1 MIRNER
7 QYRITRA
14 EATRFQEAL
23 VAARNASPRPKI
35 DPLFLQAE
43 IDGLQSQLEEMLE
56 EIQVYEQLRDG
67 SQAIPSVNSVQ
78 DVPGALI
85 QSRIRAGLTQ
95 EQLAER
101 VNLKPQQIQ
110 RYEAT
115 DYASASLSRVAEIAS
130 VLELSLEASHALSP
144 SFKLAGMMKRL
155 NTAGLAPQFVSN
167 RLLPKRPFDRAAD
180 GGDDFT
186 LEAAQAIERVYG
198 WHPGVL
204 LGNDALD
211 VSRMAASQA
220 RFKVPAKV
228 NGLQLGAYVV
238 YAHYLALLLLQA
250 TKESTVRLSSD
261 PVEVRQSILRQY
273 GAVTFDTVLR
283 FVWGCGIP
291 VLTLNDRGTFHG
303 ACWRHQGR
311 NVIVLKQQT
320 RSAARWVFD
329 LLHEYFHAAHNPEL
343 EDHPVIEEAENSE
356 TRRKS
361 QEEIQASTFAGNVML
376 NNKASQLADQCVT
389 LARNSIERLK
399 DATTRVAK
407 SESVDVGSLAQYMAF
422 RLSAQGVN
430 WWGAA
435 TNLQAGSTSAGLPRE
450 LLLNNADLTRLNP
463 VDRGLLL
470 RALEPQIIAFAG
482 QRGSGKTTVS
492 EGVAKVLNW
501 QRASF
506 GEYLRAAAKR
516 QGVADA
522 TENLQE
528 LGASLAKDPDRFCDA
543 VLTFSKW
550 EAGEPLIVEGIRHES
565 ILESLRRKVA
575 PLEVRLVYLD
585 LSEAERVK
593 RLSRREPSTELRIH
607 LVENHST
614 EIEVKSVLADA
625 ADFRVSTEEGTELA
639 VSRIVEWIQSGDTS
653 QIIRKGQVNDGLEPR
668 TRSVENHMHKHSVR

>member
-14 EATRFQEAL
+14 EASRFQEA
-23 VAARNASPRPKI
+23 VTAAQSAPSNLNI

-43 IDGLQSQLEEMLE
+43 IDGLQSQLDEMLE
-56 EIQVYEQLRDG
+56 DIQAYENLRDG
-67 SQAIPSVNSVQ
+67 AQAIPAVLSVQ
-78 DVPGALI
+78 DVPSALI

-101 VNLKPQQIQ
+101 VSLKPQQIQ

-115 DYASASLSRVAEIAS
+115 DYASASLSRVSEIAR
-130 VLELSLEASHALSP
+130 VLEISLEDSHALVP
-144 SFKLAGMMKRL
+144 SFKLTSMMKRL
-155 NTAGLAPQFVSN
+155 KTAGLPAQFVSN
-167 RLLPKRPFDRAAD
+167 RLLPKRPFDIAPD

-204 LGNDALD
+204 LSGDALD
-211 VSRMAASQA
+211 VSRLAASQA
-220 RFKVPAKV
+220 RFKIPAKV

-250 TKESTVRLSSD
+250 TRSNGAQLSSD
-261 PVEVRQSILRQY
+261 PVEVRQSILSRY
-273 GAVTFDTVLR
+273 GAITFDTVLR
-283 FVWGCGIP
+283 FVWSCGIP

-311 NVIVLKQQT
+311 NIIVLKQQT

-361 QEEIQASTFAGNVML
+361 PEEIAASTFAGNVML
-376 NNKASQLADQCVT
+376 DNKASLLAEQCVAT
-389 LARNSIERLK
+389 ARGSVERLK
-399 DATTRVAK
+399 EATVRVAGA
-407 SESVDVGSLAQYMAF
+407 ESVDVGALAQYMAF

-435 TNLQAGSTSAGLPRE
+435 TNLQMASTSTGLPRE
-450 LLLNNADLTRLNP
+450 LLLENADLTRLNP

-482 QRGSGKTTVS
+482 QRGSGKTTIS
-492 EGVAKVLNW
+492 EAVANVLHW
-501 QRASF
+501 PRASF
-506 GEYLRAAAKR
+506 GDYLRATAKR
-516 QGVADA
+516 QGLADA

-528 LGASLAKDPDRFCDA
+528 LGAALVKEPDSFCDA

-550 EAGEPLIVEGIRHES
+550 EAGEPLIVEGVRHES

-585 LSEAERVK
+585 ISEAERFK
-593 RLSRREPSTELRIH
+593 RLTQREVSTEQRIDA
-607 LVENHST
+607 VENHST
-614 EIEVKSVLADA
+614 ESQVKSVLADA
-625 ADFRVSTEEGTELA
+625 ADFRVSTEESTEL
-639 VSRIVEWIQSGDTS
+639 VVGRIVEWIQSGNAS
-653 QIIRKGQVNDGLEPR
+653 QITEK
-668 TRSVENHMHKHSVR
+668 VR

>member
-7 QYRITRA
+7 QYRITKA
-14 EATRFQEAL
+14 EAARFQEA
-23 VAARNASPRPKI
+23 VNTARSAAPAPGV
-35 DPLFLQAE
+35 DLLFLRAE
-43 IDGLQSQLEEMLE
+43 LDGLQSQLDEMLE
-56 EIQVYEQLRDG
+56 DIQNYESLRAG
-67 SQAIPSVNSVQ
+67 AQELPAVLSVQ
-78 DVPGALI
+78 DIPNALV
-85 QSRIRAGLTQ
+85 QTRIRAGLTQ

-101 VNLKPQQIQ
+101 VNLKTQQIQ

-115 DYASASLSRVAEIAS
+115 DYASASLTRVADIAR
-130 VLELSLEASHALSP
+130 VLEISLENSNALIP
-144 SFKLAGMMKRL
+144 DFKLAVMMKRL
-155 NTAGLAPQFVSN
+155 KAAGLGPQFVSN
-167 RLLPKRPFDRAAD
+167 RLLPKRAFDIASN
-180 GGDDFT
+180 GTEDFT

-198 WHPGVL
+198 WHPSVL
-204 LGNDALD
+204 LGGETLD

-220 RFKVPAKV
+220 RFKIPAKV

-250 TKESTVRLSSD
+250 TKTQGVPLSSD
-261 PVEVRQSILRQY
+261 PGEVRRSILTRY
-273 GAVTFDTVLR
+273 GAITFNSVLR
-283 FVWGCGIP
+283 FVWDCGIP
-291 VLTLNDRGTFHG
+291 VITLNDRGTFHG

-343 EDHPVIEEAENSE
+343 EQHPVIEEAENSE
-356 TRRKS
+356 SRRKS
-361 QEEIQASTFAGNVML
+361 TEEIAASSFAGNVML
-376 NNKASQLADQCVT
+376 DNKANT
-389 LARNSIERLK
+389 LAERCVELARGSVERLK
-399 DATTRVAK
+399 DATLTVAAA
-407 SESVDVGSLAQYMAF
+407 ESVDVGALAQYMAF

-435 TNLQAGSTSAGLPRE
+435 TNLQAPVSTSASLPRE
-450 LLLNNADLTRLNP
+450 LLLSNADLTQLNP

-501 QRASF
+501 PRASF
-506 GEYLRAAAKR
+506 GEYLRAAARR
-516 QGVADA
+516 QGLADA

-528 LGASLAKDPDRFCDA
+528 LGAALAEEPDRFCDA

-550 EAGEPLIVEGIRHES
+550 EAGEPLIVEGVRHET

-585 LSEAERVK
+585 IDETERVR
-593 RLSRREPSTELRIH
+593 RLSQREFSTEQRITA
-607 LVENHST
+607 VENHST
-614 EIEVKSVLADA
+614 ESQVKNVLSDA
-625 ADFRVSTEEGTELA
+625 ADFHISTEESTD
-639 VSRIVEWIQSGDTS
+639 IVVGKIVDWIQSGKAS
-653 QIIRKGQVNDGLEPR
+653 QLIQKAR
-668 TRSVENHMHKHSVR
+668 

>member
-14 EATRFQEAL
+14 EATRFQEA
-23 VAARNASPRPKI
+23 VDAARSAKPNPDV
-35 DPLFLQAE
+35 DPLFLGAE
-43 IDGLQSQLEEMLE
+43 IDGLQSQLDEMLE
-56 EIQVYEQLRDG
+56 DIQAYESLRDG
-67 SQAIPSVNSVQ
+67 VHEIPAVLSVQ
-78 DVPGALI
+78 DVPNALI

-101 VNLKPQQIQ
+101 VSLKSQQIQ

-115 DYASASLSRVAEIAS
+115 DYASASLSRVSEIAR
-130 VLELSLEASHALSP
+130 VLEISLEHSHAVVP
-144 SFKLAGMMKRL
+144 SFKLASMMKRL
-155 NTAGLAPQFVSN
+155 KTAGLPAQFVSN
-167 RLLPKRPFDRAAD
+167 RLLPKRPFDIAAD

-204 LGNDALD
+204 LGGDALD
-211 VSRMAASQA
+211 VSRVAASHA
-220 RFKVPAKV
+220 LFKIPAKV
-228 NGLQLGAYVV
+228 NNLQLGAYVV

-250 TKESTVRLSSD
+250 TKSSGNRLSSD
-261 PVEVRQSILRQY
+261 PIEVRESILSRY
-273 GAVTFDTVLR
+273 GAITFDSVLR
-283 FVWGCGIP
+283 FVWSCGIP

-303 ACWRHQGR
+303 ACWRHHGR

-329 LLHEYFHAAHNPEL
+329 LLHEYFHAAHNPDL
-343 EDHPVIEEAENSE
+343 EDHPVIEEAENSDA
-356 TRRKS
+356 RRKS
-361 QEEIQASTFAGNVML
+361 PEENAASSFAGNVML
-376 NNKASQLADQCVT
+376 DNKAGMLAEQCVQI
-389 LARNSIERLK
+389 ARGSVERLK
-399 DATTRVAK
+399 EATVRVAT
-407 SESVDVGSLAQYMAF
+407 SESVDLGALAQYMAF

-435 TNLQAGSTSAGLPRE
+435 TNLQVASTSAGLPRE
-450 LLLNNADLTRLNP
+450 LLLVNADLTQLNP

-482 QRGSGKTTVS
+482 QRGSGKTTIS

-501 QRASF
+501 PRASF

-516 QGVADA
+516 QGVGDA

-528 LGASLAKDPDRFCDA
+528 LGAALAAEPDRFCDA

-550 EAGEPLIVEGIRHES
+550 EAGEPLIVEGVRHEA

-585 LSEAERVK
+585 IGEVERAK
-593 RLSRREPSTELRIH
+593 RLSQREFSTKERIDA
-607 LVENHST
+607 VESHST
-614 EIEVKSVLADA
+614 ESQVKSVLSDA
-625 ADFRVSTEEGTELA
+625 ADFRVSTEESADLVVGK
-639 VSRIVEWIQSGDTS
+639 IVEWIQSGNAS
-653 QIIRKGQVNDGLEPR
+653 QITEK
-668 TRSVENHMHKHSVR
+668 VR

>member
-23 VAARNASPRPKI
+23 VAARNASPRPEI

-43 IDGLQSQLEEMLE
+43 IDGLQSQLEEMLGE
-56 EIQVYEQLRDG
+56 VQVYEQLRDG

-101 VNLKPQQIQ
+101 VNLKSQQIQ

-130 VLELSLEASHALSP
+130 VLELSLEDSHALSP

-155 NTAGLAPQFVSN
+155 NTAGLPPQFVSN

-283 FVWGCGIP
+283 FVWSCGIP

-356 TRRKS
+356 SRRKS
-361 QEEIQASTFAGNVML
+361 PEERQASTFAGNVML
-376 NNKASQLADQCVT
+376 DNKASQLADQCVA
-389 LARNSIERLK
+389 LARNGIERLK

-435 TNLQAGSTSAGLPRE
+435 TNLQVASTSAGLPRE
-450 LLLNNADLTRLNP
+450 LLLNNVDLIRLNP

-482 QRGSGKTTVS
+482 QRGSGKTTIS

-516 QGVADA
+516 QGVDADA

-550 EAGEPLIVEGIRHES
+550 EAGEPLIVEGVRHGS

-585 LSEAERVK
+585 IGEAERVK
-593 RLSRREPSTELRIH
+593 RLSLREFSTQERIDA
-607 LVENHST
+607 VEKHST
-614 EIEVKSVLADA
+614 ESQVKRILSDA
-625 ADFRVSTEEGTELA
+625 ADFHVSTEESTDLVVGK
-639 VSRIVEWIQSGDTS
+639 IVEWIQSGNAS
-653 QIIRKGQVNDGLEPR
+653 QTMEKAR
-668 TRSVENHMHKHSVR
+668 

>member
-7 QYRITRA
+7 QYKITKA
-14 EATRFQEAL
+14 EAARFQDA
-23 VAARNASPRPKI
+23 VDTARNATPDPNV
-35 DPLFLQAE
+35 DPLFLRAE
-43 IDGLQSQLEEMLE
+43 IDGLQSQLEEMLDD
-56 EIQVYEQLRDG
+56 IRAYEGLRDG
-67 SQAIPSVNSVQ
+67 SQEVPAVLSVQ
-78 DVPGALI
+78 DIPKALI
-85 QSRIRAGLTQ
+85 QTRIRAGLTQ

-101 VNLKPQQIQ
+101 TSLKPQQIQ

-115 DYASASLSRVAEIAS
+115 DYASASLSRVAEIAQ
-130 VLELSLEASHALSP
+130 VLELSIENSNAVVPDFQFAV
-144 SFKLAGMMKRL
+144 MMKQL
-155 NTAGLAPQFVSN
+155 KAAGLPPQFVSN
-167 RLLPKRPFDRAAD
+167 RLLPKRALDVSANGSD
-180 GGDDFT
+180 NFT

-204 LGNDALD
+204 LGGETLD
-211 VSRMAASQA
+211 VSRVAASQA
-220 RFKVPAKV
+220 RFKIPAKV

-250 TKESTVRLSSD
+250 TKGKRSQLSSD
-261 PVEVRQSILRQY
+261 PGEVRQSIIAEY
-273 GAVTFDTVLR
+273 GAITFDSVLR
-283 FVWGCGIP
+283 FVWSCGIP

-303 ACWRHQGR
+303 ACWRHHGR

-320 RSAARWVFD
+320 RSAARWIFD

-356 TRRKS
+356 SRRKS
-361 QEEIQASTFAGNVML
+361 PEEIAASSFAGNVML
-376 NNKASQLADQCVT
+376 DNKAHT
-389 LARNSIERLK
+389 LAERCVELARGSVERLK
-399 DATTRVAK
+399 EATIKVARA
-407 SESVDVGSLAQYMAF
+407 ESVDVGALAQYMAF

-435 TNLQAGSTSAGLPRE
+435 TNLQAPLSTSASLPRE
-450 LLLNNADLTRLNP
+450 LLLSNADLTQLNP

-482 QRGSGKTTVS
+482 QRGSGKTTIS

-501 QRASF
+501 PRASF

-516 QGVADA
+516 QGLGEA

-528 LGASLAKDPDRFCDA
+528 LGATLAEEPDRFCDA

-550 EAGEPLIVEGIRHES
+550 EAGEPLIVEGVRHES

-585 LSEAERVK
+585 IDETERFRRLSQREFSTEERV
-593 RLSRREPSTELRIH
+593 TA
-607 LVENHST
+607 VENHST
-614 EIEVKSVLADA
+614 ESQVKNVLSEA
-625 ADFRVSTEEGTELA
+625 ADFHVSTADSTDVVVGK
-639 VSRIVEWIQSGDTS
+639 IIEWIQSGNTS
-653 QIIRKGQVNDGLEPR
+653 QIQQEAR
-668 TRSVENHMHKHSVR
+668 

>member
-14 EATRFQEAL
+14 EAARFQEA
-23 VAARNASPRPKI
+23 VDAARNAAPKPNV

-43 IDGLQSQLEEMLE
+43 IDGLQSQLDEMLE
-56 EIQVYEQLRDG
+56 DIRAYESLRDG
-67 SQAIPSVNSVQ
+67 SQEFPAVLSIQ
-78 DVPGALI
+78 DVPDALI
-85 QSRIRAGLTQ
+85 RSRIRAGLTQ
-95 EQLAER
+95 EELAVR
-101 VNLKPQQIQ
+101 ANLKPQQIQ
-110 RYEAT
+110 RYEST
-115 DYASASLSRVAEIAS
+115 DYASASLSRVTEIAR
-130 VLELSLEASHALSP
+130 VLEVSLGDSHTAVP
-144 SFKLAGMMKRL
+144 GFKLGGMMKRL
-155 NTAGLAPQFVSN
+155 KDAGLPAQFVSN
-167 RLLPKRPFDRAAD
+167 RLLPRRPFDVATN
-180 GGDDFT
+180 GGNDFT

-204 LGNDALD
+204 LGADPLD
-211 VSRMAASQA
+211 VSRVAASEA

-250 TKESTVRLSSD
+250 TKPSDAQLSSD
-261 PVEVRQSILRQY
+261 PAQVRHSILAQY
-273 GAVTFDTVLR
+273 GAITFDSVLR

-303 ACWRHQGR
+303 ACWRHRGR

-343 EDHPVIEEAENSE
+343 EDHPIIEEAENSE
-356 TRRKS
+356 SRRKS
-361 QEEIQASTFAGNVML
+361 PEEIAASTFAGDVML
-376 NNKASQLADQCVT
+376 DGKAAALAERCVA
-389 LARNSIERLK
+389 LAKGSVERLK
-399 DATTRVAK
+399 DATVKVAA
-407 SESVDVGSLAQYMAF
+407 SESVDVGALAQYMAF

-435 TNLQAGSTSAGLPRE
+435 TNLQPPLSTSASLPRE
-450 LLLNNADLTRLNP
+450 LLLANADLTQLNP

-470 RALEPQIIAFAG
+470 RALEPQIIAFTG
-482 QRGSGKTTVS
+482 QRGSGKTTIS

-501 QRASF
+501 PRASF

-528 LGASLAKDPDRFCDA
+528 LGAALAKEPDRFCDA

-550 EAGEPLIVEGIRHES
+550 EAGEPLIVEGVRHKT

-585 LSEAERVK
+585 ISEKERIK
-593 RLSRREPSTELRIH
+593 RLAQRESSTEQRIVA
-607 LVENHST
+607 VENHST
-614 EIEVKSVLADA
+614 ESQVKNVLSDA
-625 ADFRVSTEEGTELA
+625 ADFHVSTEDSADVVVGK
-639 VSRIVEWIQSGDTS
+639 IVDWIQSGDAS
-653 QIIRKGQVNDGLEPR
+653 QPKE
-668 TRSVENHMHKHSVR
+668 KVR